1 MRSLQFRA
9 LLSSF
14 TMDWHTAK
22 LTIKT
27 SIPPA
32 ILVCAIQSDSWVGY
46 FGLNS
51 YLAPIGAAGV
61 MAGLPQGMLFAFN
74 AKQLIGFVVAYCW
87 ALLAG
92 WCGVEARLH
101 TTRDPAQLAEYNP
114 SAEAVVA
121 LYVIAG
127 MWFTFTVKSAFPDWN
142 LQASVSAI
150 LAVAILPPLAKATS
164 TQSVISQA
172 TNAFVTFVAG
182 QAVGF
187 VSALV
192 IFPQT
197 CRGLFKRDAISC
209 LDALAAVMDAH
220 KACVQDILSAA
231 IPAAG
236 DREQDTD
243 SIGKLE
249 GSLSRIAAEVSKAG
263 GHARHARREL
273 SWGSY
278 TQAQLDKVFEMLIHI
293 LPAVSGLSL
302 VADMMQRDTDVHA
315 FSEQGRLADEGRVS
329 ETGEQIQ
336 DRLEKWHNTEMEMH
350 EQLTM
355 MIEMIVKGTKHAQI
369 RLRQSQK
376 RRWFGRRERR
386 SDEENRD
393 ETMPGGVGFIE
404 SYRDVFRKNG
414 TNSLARQQVLRRY
427 ILHRPQLGDLSR
439 YSTAMH
445 DDTLRYFALLHV
457 SQMPITYIVS
467 R

>member
-1 MRSLQFRA
+1 MRSLQLRA

-22 LTIKT
+22 LTIKA

-32 ILVCAIQSDSWVGY
+32 VLVCAIQSDAWVGY

-61 MAGLPQGMLFAFN
+61 MAGFPQGMLFAFN

-92 WCGVEARLH
+92 WCGVQARVH
-101 TTRDPAQLAEYNP
+101 TTLDPAQLAEYNP

-127 MWFTFTVKSAFPDWN
+127 MWFAFTVKSAFPDWN
-142 LQASVSAI
+142 IQVSVSAI

-172 TNAFVTFVAG
+172 TNVFVTFIVG

-209 LDALAAVMDAH
+209 LDSLAAVMEAH
-220 KACVQDILSAA
+220 KACIQDIISAA

-236 DREQDTD
+236 DREEGTD
-243 SIGKLE
+243 SVGKLE
-249 GSLSRIAAEVSKAG
+249 GSLGRIAAEVAKAG
-263 GHARHARREL
+263 GHAQHARREI
-273 SWGSY
+273 SWGAY
-278 TQAQLDKVFEMLIHI
+278 TQAQLDKVFEMLVH
-293 LPAVSGLSL
+293 LVPAVSGLSL
-302 VADMMQRDTDVHA
+302 VADMMQRDTDVYG
-315 FSEQGRLADEGRVS
+315 FSEQRRLADEGRVT
-329 ETGEQIQ
+329 ETGQQIQ
-336 DRLEKWHNTEMEMH
+336 DRQERWHETETEMH

-355 MIEMIVKGTKHAQI
+355 MMETIIKGTEHAKI

-376 RRWFGRRERR
+376 RRWFGRCEKRT
-386 SDEENRD
+386 DEENRD
-393 ETMPGGVGFIE
+393 GTTPGGVSFIE
-404 SYRDVFRKNG
+404 AFRDVFKKNG
-414 TNSLARQQVLRRY
+414 TSSLARQQVLRRY
-427 ILHRPQLGDLSR
+427 ILHRPQIGDLSR
-439 YSTAMH
+439 YSTDKH

-457 SQMPITYIVS
+457 SQNQVS
-467 R
+467 PY